1 MSTVDDPRDP
11 SLERRLSF
19 PRAWIADASD
29 GASASG
35 MMLSGLIMVTKNR
48 YLAWPNLLFAINSAI
63 NRHPLRTKDSANPP
77 LSSLMLAVVALFAS
91 YFPLFMITP
100 SPSAGQSQ
108 TPMPLP
114 TGN

>member
-1 MSTVDDPRDP
+1 MSNAEDPRDP

-35 MMLSGLIMVTKNR
+35 MFLSGLIMVTKNR

-77 LSSLMLAVVALFAS
+77 FSSLMLAVFALFAS
-91 YFPLFMITP
+91 YFPLFIITP
-100 SPSAGQSQ
+100 STSTGESQ
-108 TPMPLP
+108 TSIPLP